1 MSNTLK
7 PGVVMKLSQLLAVV
21 AVADNGNF
29 SEAAL
34 ELNLS
39 QPAVSHAIATLEDS
53 LGVQLF
59 LRGRHGA
66 VATPAGEKSFIT
78 PAWH

>member
-1 MSNTLK
+1 
-7 PGVVMKLSQLLAVV
+7 MKLSQLLAVV

-39 QPAVSHAIATLEDS
+39 QPAVSHA
-53 LGVQLF
+53 
-59 LRGRHGA
+59 
-66 VATPAGEKSFIT
+66 
-78 PAWH
+78 